1 MPQSRV
7 LDPGSSLLAFFGAEL
22 RRRRA
27 AAGMSQEQLG
37 HAVNYSAALVGRVEI
52 GERVPSPDFAR
63 RCDDVLSAEGLFAHL
78 RDSMNSGVHA
88 FPKWF
93 REFVEHEREA
103 TSIREF
109 NALAVPGLLQTEDYA
124 RALIRVGRPRDS
136 DDEVELHVSTRI
148 GRQRVLDRSKPPMLW
163 AVVDEAVLR
172 RPVGGPV
179 VFRSQLAHL
188 TKVGRSPGVVLQ
200 VMPFSAGAHAAL
212 GEFILLGLGDGRDVA
227 YTESVESAILS
238 ERADEVEAFELVFD
252 MIQAVALS
260 PEASIDMVTRIQG
273 EINDGCD
280 AV

>member
-27 AAGMSQEQLG
+27 AAGMSQEQFG
-37 HAVNYSAALVGRVEI
+37 HAINYSAALVGRVEI

-63 RCDDVLSAEGLFAHL
+63 RCDEALSADGLFAHL
-78 RDSMNSGVHA
+78 RDSMNSDMHA
-88 FPKWF
+88 FPRWF

-109 NALAVPGLLQTEDYA
+109 NALAVPGLLQTADYA

-136 DDEVELHVSTRI
+136 DDEVELHVTTRI
-148 GRQRVLDRSKPPMLW
+148 ERQRVLDRSKPPMLW
-163 AVVDEAVLR
+163 AVIDEAVLR

-179 VFRSQLAHL
+179 VFHSQLAYL
-188 TKVGRSPGVVLQ
+188 TKIARSPGIVLQ

-212 GEFILLGLGDGRDVA
+212 GEFILLGLGDGPNVA
-227 YTESVESAILS
+227 YTESVESASLS

-273 EINDGCD
+273 EIADGCD
-280 AV
+280 EV

>member
-37 HAVNYSAALVGRVEI
+37 HAISYSAALVGRVEI

-63 RCDDVLSAEGLFAHL
+63 RCDDVLSADGLFVHL
-78 RDSMNSGVHA
+78 RDSMNSDVHA
-88 FPKWF
+88 FPRWF
-93 REFVEHEREA
+93 REFVEYEREA

-136 DDEVELHVSTRI
+136 EDEVKLHVATRI
-148 GRQRVLDRSKPPMLW
+148 ERQEVLNRSKPPMLW

-188 TKVGRSPGVVLQ
+188 TKVARSPGVVLQ

-212 GEFILLGLGDGRDVA
+212 GEFILLGLGDGRTVA
-227 YTESVESAILS
+227 YTESVESASLS
-238 ERADEVEAFELVFD
+238 EQAGEVEAFELVFD

-260 PEASIDMVTRIQG
+260 PEASIGMVTRIQG
-273 EINDGCD
+273 EINDGSD
-280 AV
+280 EL

>member
-1 MPQSRV
+1 MQACVAGQLRQAEDGIVGGGTVIQHRGQEPPR
-7 LDPGSSLLAFFGAEL
+7 LPRLLG
-22 RRRRA
+22 RA
-27 AAGMSQEQLG
+27 RK
-37 HAVNYSAALVGRVEI
+37 V
-52 GERVPSPDFAR
+52 
-63 RCDDVLSAEGLFAHL
+63 
-78 RDSMNSGVHA
+78 
-88 FPKWF
+88 
-93 REFVEHEREA
+93 
-103 TSIREF
+103 
-109 NALAVPGLLQTEDYA
+109 
-124 RALIRVGRPRDS
+124 
-136 DDEVELHVSTRI
+136 
-148 GRQRVLDRSKPPMLW
+148 DRSKPPMLW

-188 TKVGRSPGVVLQ
+188 TKVARSPGVVLQ

>member
-37 HAVNYSAALVGRVEI
+37 HAVNYSAALVGRVEV
-52 GERVPSPDFAR
+52 GERVPGPDFAR
-63 RCDDVLSAEGLFAHL
+63 RCDEVLDSGGLFAHL
-78 RDSMNSGVHA
+78 RESMNSDVHA
-88 FPKWF
+88 FPRWF

-109 NALAVPGLLQTEDYA
+109 NALALPGLLQTEDYA

-136 DDEVELHVSTRI
+136 DDEVELHVTSR
-148 GRQRVLDRSKPPMLW
+148 LDRQLILDRRKPPMLW
-163 AVVDEAVLR
+163 AVVDEAVLH

-179 VFRSQLAHL
+179 VFGAQLAHMA
-188 TKVGRSPGVVLQ
+188 KVARNPGVVLQ

-212 GEFILLGLGDGRDVA
+212 GEFILLGLGDGRNVA
-227 YTESVESAILS
+227 YTESVESARLI
-238 ERADEVEAFELVFD
+238 EQADEVEAFELVFD

-260 PEASIDMVTRIQG
+260 PEASIDMVTRFQ
-273 EINDGCD
+273 EEMNDGRD
-280 AV
+280 DR

>member
-27 AAGMSQEQLG
+27 VAGMSQEQLG
-37 HAVNYSAALVGRVEI
+37 HAINYSAALVGRVEI

-63 RCDDVLSAEGLFAHL
+63 RCDDVLSADGLFAHL
-78 RDSMNSGVHA
+78 RDSMNSDVHA

-136 DDEVELHVSTRI
+136 DDEVELHVTTRI
-148 GRQRVLDRSKPPMLW
+148 ERQRVLNRSKPPMLW

-172 RPVGGPV
+172 RPVGGPA

-188 TKVGRSPGVVLQ
+188 TKVARGPGIVLQ

-212 GEFILLGLGDGRDVA
+212 GEFILLGLGDGRNVA
-227 YTESVESAILS
+227 YTESVESARLS
-238 ERADEVEAFELVFD
+238 EQADEVEAFELVFD

-260 PEASIDMVTRIQG
+260 PEASIDMITRVQG
-273 EINDGCD
+273 EISDGCD
-280 AV
+280 EV